1 MTLEGKFIQK
11 KGARKVI
18 IGIIVCLM
26 IFSLSMVM
34 TPLQY
39 EKMVVH
45 KMILKSRMTKFSLVD
60 TLLHI
65 VTSYGAYFD

>member
-11 KGARKVI
+11 KGARKVTI
-18 IGIIVCLM
+18 SISVFLM
-26 IFSLSMVM
+26 IFSLSMAM